1 MRSSSPTSTAID
13 FAWTRKSSF
22 LWNRDRF
29 LTWHFDRL
37 YTFWGPIEASSLR
50 GRGFLVER
58 SSAHFARFTIS
69 INFPQLIAC
78 EALLASTMKIR
89 LNGQRR
95 FFVSKNFPPFIVS
108 RERRADFP
116 EGYFYFIC
124 RKTASQI
131 SLKRK
136 FTAMFRRVSSN
147 ANVNVCCACFNI
159 FCAEDSRVIF
169 SENKQFRH
177 VAKSI
182 KMFYKKNLFPHQTLR
197 SHVLWTWRN
206 LILAFL

>member
-1 MRSSSPTSTAID
+1 
-13 FAWTRKSSF
+13 
-22 LWNRDRF
+22 
-29 LTWHFDRL
+29 
-37 YTFWGPIEASSLR
+37 
-50 GRGFLVER
+50 
-58 SSAHFARFTIS
+58 
-69 INFPQLIAC
+69 
-78 EALLASTMKIR
+78 MKIR

-182 KMFYKKNLFPHQTLR
+182 KMFYKKKSFSTSNFTISCAVNMEKSNSRFSVASTSSEKNFHREKKENQETY
-197 SHVLWTWRN
+197 
-206 LILAFL
+206 F